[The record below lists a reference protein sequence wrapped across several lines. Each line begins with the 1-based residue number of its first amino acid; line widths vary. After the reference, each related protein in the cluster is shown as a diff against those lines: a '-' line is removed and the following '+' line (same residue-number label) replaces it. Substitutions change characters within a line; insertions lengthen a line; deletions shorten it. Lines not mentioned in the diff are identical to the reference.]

1 MFRYIM
7 SRIAAM
13 LITLFLIMSLSFIV
27 VRLMPMSLFENPEV
41 PLEIQKQLEDKF
53 VEIKEYIR
61 DNKVA
66 SISEISDKFEVS
78 TKQIEQWVREERLC
92 FADDSPIGLQCECC
106 GATIKTGRYCDKCK
120 GTMAN
125 KLDNLYKAPA
135 PAPRAGRD
143 HDNARMRFLDK

>member
-1 MFRYIM
+1 M
-7 SRIAAM
+7 
-13 LITLFLIMSLSFIV
+13 
-27 VRLMPMSLFENPEV
+27 
-41 PLEIQKQLEDKF
+41 LEIVDNVGNYINYIGGSYRNLCPSCIKQLEDKF

-92 FADDSPIGLQCECC
+92 FADDSPMGLLDVSAVVQRLRQ
-106 GATIKTGRYCDKCK
+106 GVTVDKCK

-135 PAPRAGRD
+135 AAPRTGRD
-143 HDNARMRFLDK
+143 RDNARMRFLDK

>member
-1 MFRYIM
+1 MDVRNCRQCGKLYNYIGG
-7 SRIAAM
+7 SYRN
-13 LITLFLIMSLSFIV
+13 LC
-27 VRLMPMSLFENPEV
+27 P
-41 PLEIQKQLEDKF
+41 
-53 VEIKEYIR
+53 KEYIR

-92 FADDSPIGLQCECC
+92 FTDDSPIGLQCECC

-143 HDNARMRFLDK
+143 RDNARMRFLDK

>member
-1 MFRYIM
+1 MDVRNCRQCGKLYNYIGG
-7 SRIAAM
+7 SYRNLCPSCI
-13 LITLFLIMSLSFIV
+13 
-27 VRLMPMSLFENPEV
+27 
-41 PLEIQKQLEDKF
+41 KQLEDKF

-78 TKQIEQWVREERLC
+78 TK
-92 FADDSPIGLQCECC
+92 IGLQCECC

-135 PAPRAGRD
+135 AAPSPRTGRD

>member
-1 MFRYIM
+1 MDVRNCRQCGKLYNYIGG
-7 SRIAAM
+7 SYRNLCPSCI
-13 LITLFLIMSLSFIV
+13 
-27 VRLMPMSLFENPEV
+27 
-41 PLEIQKQLEDKF
+41 KQLEDKF
-53 VEIKEYIR
+53 IEIKEYIR

-92 FADDSPIGLQCECC
+92 FTDDSPIGLQCECC

-135 PAPRAGRD
+135 AAPAPRAGRVR
-143 HDNARMRFLDK
+143 DNARMRFLDK

>member
-135 PAPRAGRD
+135 AAPRTGRD
-143 HDNARMRFLDK
+143 RDNARMRFLDK

>member
-1 MFRYIM
+1 MDVRNCRQCGKLYNYIGG
-7 SRIAAM
+7 SYRNLCPSCI
-13 LITLFLIMSLSFIV
+13 
-27 VRLMPMSLFENPEV
+27 
-41 PLEIQKQLEDKF
+41 KQLEDKF
-53 VEIKEYIR
+53 MEIKEYIR

-92 FADDSPIGLQCECC
+92 FTDDSPIGLQCECC
-106 GATIKTGRYCDKCK
+106 GA
-120 GTMAN
+120 TMAN

-143 HDNARMRFLDK
+143 RDNARMRFLDK

>member
-1 MFRYIM
+1 M
-7 SRIAAM
+7 SVCGERI
-13 LITLFLIMSLSFIV
+13 LRKCRERQNGRIGYGCNLCPSCI
-27 VRLMPMSLFENPEV
+27 
-41 PLEIQKQLEDKF
+41 KQLEDKF

-135 PAPRAGRD
+135 AAPRTGRD
-143 HDNARMRFLDK
+143 RDNARMRFLDK